1 MKVKSLII
9 LTCLTLITSGCGSK
23 NKINKIENNSTK
35 VEASELDKNKL
46 NKNKMEDYLI
56 SNMNNDTSLNL
67 VRSIIEKN
75 LNKSVAD
82 SLVDLVMD
90 YNKDIPKD
98 LLTGDFE
105 RTSDSDIDKTGEIIE
120 KRSFISHKYPDTNCR
135 INSFLLLKDGLSF
148 KDDVE
153 IDDEILFMDKEAL
166 KNLNLFNDEDLE
178 NFYKLFSRVKTSSS
192 KDPKVHAKVMEEF
205 LSKVD
210 FPEDV
215 SMVSVVLHDNLDGD
229 YLFIGHVGV
238 LLPLDD
244 GYLFLEKISF
254 EEPYQ
259 AIKFSKKEDAYK
271 YLKEKYK
278 DYLDPEVA
286 PPFIMEN
293 DKYIEI

>member
-1 MKVKSLII
+1 MKVRSLII
-9 LTCLTLITSGCGSK
+9 LTCLILIGSGCGNK
-23 NKINKIENNSTK
+23 NKDNKIEDNKTK
-35 VEASELDKNKL
+35 VEVSDLDKNIK
-46 NKNKMEDYLI
+46 EDYLI
-56 SNMNNDTSLNL
+56 SNMNNDTSLDL
-67 VRSIIEKN
+67 VRSTIEKN

-82 SLVDLVMD
+82 SFVDLVMD
-90 YNKDIPKD
+90 YNKEISKD
-98 LLTGDFE
+98 LLSGDFE
-105 RTSDSDIDKTGEIIE
+105 RPSKIDKTGEIIE
-120 KRSFISHKYPDTNCR
+120 KRSSISHKYPDTNCR
-135 INSFLLLKDGLSF
+135 INSFLLLKDDLSI

-166 KNLNLFNDEDLE
+166 KDLNLFNYEDLE
-178 NFYKLFSRVKTSSS
+178 NFYKLFSRVKTESS

-205 LSKVD
+205 LSKVN
-210 FPEDV
+210 FPKDV
-215 SMVSVVLHDNLDGD
+215 SMLSVVLHDNLDGD

-259 AIKFSKKEDAYK
+259 AIKFSDKEEAYM

-278 DYLDPEVA
+278 DYLDPETA

-293 DKYIEI
+293 RNYIEI

>member
-1 MKVKSLII
+1 MKVRSLII
-9 LTCLTLITSGCGSK
+9 LTCLTLIASGCENK
-23 NKINKIENNSTK
+23 NKDNKIEDNKTK
-35 VEASELDKNKL
+35 IEVSELDKNK
-46 NKNKMEDYLI
+46 KKDYLI
-56 SNMNNDTSLNL
+56 SNMNNNTSLDL
-67 VRSIIEKN
+67 VKHTIEKN
-75 LNKSVAD
+75 LNKNVAE
-82 SLVDLVMD
+82 SFANLVKD
-90 YNKDIPKD
+90 YNKEIPKD
-98 LLTGDFE
+98 LLSGDFE
-105 RTSDSDIDKTGEIIE
+105 RTSKIDKTGEIID
-120 KRSFISHKYPDTNCR
+120 KRSSINHKYPDTNCR
-135 INSFLLLKDGLSF
+135 INSFLLLKDDLSI
-148 KDDVE
+148 KDDMD
-153 IDDEILFMDKEAL
+153 IDDEMLFMDKEAL
-166 KNLNLFNDEDLE
+166 KNLNLFSDEDLE

-210 FPEDV
+210 FPEDA

-259 AIKFSKKEDAYK
+259 AIKFSKKEDAYM
-271 YLKEKYK
+271 YLKEKYR

-293 DKYIEI
+293 NKYVEI

>member
-9 LTCLTLITSGCGSK
+9 LTCLTLIGSGCGNK
-23 NKINKIENNSTK
+23 NKDNKIEDNKTK
-35 VEASELDKNKL
+35 IEVNELDKNEQK
-46 NKNKMEDYLI
+46 DYLI
-56 SNMNNDTSLNL
+56 SNMNNDTSLDL

-75 LNKSVAD
+75 LNKSVAY
-82 SLVDLVMD
+82 SFVDLVID
-90 YNKDIPKD
+90 YNKEIPKD

-105 RTSDSDIDKTGEIIE
+105 RTSKIDKTGEIID
-120 KRSFISHKYPDTNCR
+120 KRSSISHKYTDTNCR
-135 INSFLLLKDGLSF
+135 INSFLLLKDDLSI
-148 KDDVE
+148 KDDMD
-153 IDDEILFMDKEAL
+153 IDDEMLFMDKEAL
-166 KNLNLFNDEDLE
+166 KDLNLFNDENLE

-215 SMVSVVLHDNLDGD
+215 NMLSVVLHDNLDGD

-259 AIKFSKKEDAYK
+259 AVKFSKKEDAYM
-271 YLKEKYK
+271 YLKEKYR

-293 DKYIEI
+293 NKYVEI

>member
-9 LTCLTLITSGCGSK
+9 LTCLTLIASGCGSK
-23 NKINKIENNSTK
+23 DKDNKIKDNKTKIE
-35 VEASELDKNKL
+35 VSELDKNEQK
-46 NKNKMEDYLI
+46 DYLI
-56 SNMNNDTSLNL
+56 SNMNNDTSLDF
-67 VRSIIEKN
+67 VRSTIERN

-82 SLVDLVMD
+82 SFVDLVMD
-90 YNKDIPKD
+90 YNKEISKD
-98 LLTGDFE
+98 LLSGDFE
-105 RTSDSDIDKTGEIIE
+105 RTSKIDKTGEIID
-120 KRSFISHKYPDTNCR
+120 KRSSISHKYPDTNCR
-135 INSFLLLKDGLSF
+135 INSFLLLKDDLSI
-148 KDDVE
+148 KDDMD
-153 IDDEILFMDKEAL
+153 IDDEMLFMDKEAL
-166 KNLNLFNDEDLE
+166 KDLDLFNDEDLE

-205 LSKVD
+205 LSKIN
-210 FPEDV
+210 FPKDV
-215 SMVSVVLHDNLDGD
+215 SMLSVVLHDNLDGD

-259 AIKFSKKEDAYK
+259 AIKFSKKEDAYMH
-271 YLKEKYK
+271 LKEKYK

-293 DKYIEI
+293 DKYVEI

>member
-9 LTCLTLITSGCGSK
+9 LTCLTLIASGCGNK
-23 NKINKIENNSTK
+23 NKDNKIEDNNSK
-35 VEASELDKNKL
+35 VEAGELDKNKL
-46 NKNKMEDYLI
+46 NKNEQKDYLI
-56 SNMNNDTSLNL
+56 SNMNDDTSLDL
-67 VRSIIEKN
+67 VRSTIEKN

-82 SLVDLVMD
+82 SFVDLVKD
-90 YNKDIPKD
+90 YNKEIPKD
-98 LLTGDFE
+98 LLSGEFE
-105 RTSDSDIDKTGEIIE
+105 RTSKIDKTGEIID
-120 KRSFISHKYPDTNCR
+120 KRSSISHKYPDTNCR
-135 INSFLLLKDGLSF
+135 INSFLLLKDDLSI
-148 KDDVE
+148 KDDMD
-153 IDDEILFMDKEAL
+153 IDDEMLFMDKEAL
-166 KNLNLFNDEDLE
+166 KNLNLFSDEDLE

-210 FPEDV
+210 FPEDA

-259 AIKFSKKEDAYK
+259 AIKFSKKEDAYM
-271 YLKEKYK
+271 YLKEKYR

-293 DKYIEI
+293 NKYVEI

>member
-9 LTCLTLITSGCGSK
+9 LTCLTLIASGCGNK
-23 NKINKIENNSTK
+23 NKDNKIEDNKTK
-35 VEASELDKNKL
+35 IEVSELDKNEQK
-46 NKNKMEDYLI
+46 DYLI
-56 SNMNNDTSLNL
+56 SNMNNETSLDI
-67 VRSIIEKN
+67 VRSTIEKN
-75 LNKSVAD
+75 LNKNVAD
-82 SLVDLVMD
+82 SFANLVKD
-90 YNKDIPKD
+90 YNKEIPKD
-98 LLTGDFE
+98 LLSGDFE
-105 RTSDSDIDKTGEIIE
+105 RTSNIDKTGEIID
-120 KRSFISHKYPDTNCR
+120 KRSSISHKYPDTNCR
-135 INSFLLLKDGLSF
+135 INSFLLLKDDLSI
-148 KDDVE
+148 KDDMD
-153 IDDEILFMDKEAL
+153 IDDEMLFMDKEAL
-166 KNLNLFNDEDLE
+166 KNLNLFNNEDLE

-210 FPEDV
+210 FPEDA

-259 AIKFSKKEDAYK
+259 AIKFSDKEEAYM

-293 DKYIEI
+293 DEYIAI

>member
-9 LTCLTLITSGCGSK
+9 LTCLTLIASGCGNK
-23 NKINKIENNSTK
+23 NKDNKIEDNKTK
-35 VEASELDKNKL
+35 IEVSELDKNEQK
-46 NKNKMEDYLI
+46 DYLI
-56 SNMNNDTSLNL
+56 SNMNNDTSLDL
-67 VRSIIEKN
+67 VRSTIEKN

-82 SLVDLVMD
+82 SFVDLVMD
-90 YNKDIPKD
+90 YNKEISKD
-98 LLTGDFE
+98 LLSGDFE
-105 RTSDSDIDKTGEIIE
+105 RTSNIDKTGEIID
-120 KRSFISHKYPDTNCR
+120 KRSSINHKYTDTNCR
-135 INSFLLLKDGLSF
+135 INSFLLLKDDLSIR
-148 KDDVE
+148 DDMK

-166 KNLNLFNDEDLE
+166 KNLNLFNNEDLE

-210 FPEDV
+210 FPKDA

-238 LLPLDD
+238 LLPLDN

-259 AIKFSKKEDAYK
+259 AIKFSKKEDAYM
-271 YLKEKYK
+271 YLKEKYR

-293 DKYIEI
+293 NKYVEI

>member
-9 LTCLTLITSGCGSK
+9 LTCLTLIGSGCGNK
-23 NKINKIENNSTK
+23 NKDNKIEDNKTK
-35 VEASELDKNKL
+35 IEVSELDKNEQK
-46 NKNKMEDYLI
+46 DYLI
-56 SNMNNDTSLNL
+56 SNMNNNTSLDL
-67 VRSIIEKN
+67 VRSTIEKN
-75 LNKSVAD
+75 LTKSVAD
-82 SLVDLVMD
+82 SFVYLVKD
-90 YNKDIPKD
+90 YNKEISKD
-98 LLTGDFE
+98 LLSGDFE
-105 RTSDSDIDKTGEIIE
+105 RTSKIDKTGEIID
-120 KRSFISHKYPDTNCR
+120 KRSSISHKYPDTNCR
-135 INSFLLLKDGLSF
+135 INSFLLLKDDLSI
-148 KDDVE
+148 KDDMD
-153 IDDEILFMDKEAL
+153 IDDEMLFMDKEAL
-166 KNLNLFNDEDLE
+166 KDLNLFNDEDLE

-210 FPEDV
+210 FPRTA

-238 LLPLDD
+238 LLPLDN

-259 AIKFSKKEDAYK
+259 AIKFSKKEDSYM

-293 DKYIEI
+293 DKYVEI

>member
-9 LTCLTLITSGCGSK
+9 LTCLTLIASGCGSK
-23 NKINKIENNSTK
+23 DKINKIENNNTK

-56 SNMNNDTSLNL
+56 SNMNDDTSLDL
-67 VRSIIEKN
+67 VRSTIEKN
-75 LNKSVAD
+75 LNKSVAE
-82 SLVDLVMD
+82 SFANLVKD

-98 LLTGDFE
+98 LLSGDFE
-105 RTSDSDIDKTGEIIE
+105 RTSNIDKTGEIID
-120 KRSFISHKYPDTNCR
+120 KRSSINHKYPDTNCR
-135 INSFLLLKDGLSF
+135 INSFLLLKDDLSI
-148 KDDVE
+148 KDDVD
-153 IDDEILFMDKEAL
+153 IDDEMLFMDKEAL
-166 KNLNLFNDEDLE
+166 KDLNLFNDEDLE

-210 FPEDV
+210 FPEDAR
-215 SMVSVVLHDNLDGD
+215 MVSVVLHDNLDGD

-259 AIKFSKKEDAYK
+259 AIKFSKKEDAYM
-271 YLKEKYK
+271 YLKEKYR
-278 DYLDPEVA
+278 DYLDSEVA

>member
-9 LTCLTLITSGCGSK
+9 LTCLTLIASGCGNK
-23 NKINKIENNSTK
+23 NKDNKIEDNKTK
-35 VEASELDKNKL
+35 VEVSELDKNKL

-56 SNMNNDTSLNL
+56 SNMNDDTSLNL
-67 VRSIIEKN
+67 VRVTIEKN
-75 LNKSVAD
+75 LNKNVAD
-82 SLVDLVMD
+82 SFANLVKD
-90 YNKDIPKD
+90 YNKEISKN

-105 RTSDSDIDKTGEIIE
+105 RTSKIDKTGEIID
-120 KRSFISHKYPDTNCR
+120 KRSSISHKYPDTNCR
-135 INSFLLLKDGLSF
+135 INSFLLLKDNLSF
-148 KDDVE
+148 KDDVD

-166 KNLNLFNDEDLE
+166 ENLDLLNGEDLE
-178 NFYKLFSRVKTSSS
+178 NFYKLFSRVKTESS

-205 LSKVD
+205 LSKVN
-210 FPEDV
+210 FPKDA
-215 SMVSVVLHDNLDGD
+215 SMLSVVLHDNLDGD

-259 AIKFSKKEDAYK
+259 AIKFSKKEDAYM

>member
-9 LTCLTLITSGCGSK
+9 LTCLTLIGSGCV
-23 NKINKIENNSTK
+23 NKDNKVEDNKTKIE
-35 VEASELDKNKL
+35 VSELDKNEQK
-46 NKNKMEDYLI
+46 DYLI
-56 SNMNNDTSLNL
+56 SNMNNDTSLDF
-67 VRSIIEKN
+67 VRTTIEKN
-75 LNKSVAD
+75 LNKNVAD
-82 SLVDLVMD
+82 SFANLVKD
-90 YNKDIPKD
+90 YNKEISKN
-98 LLTGDFE
+98 LLSGDFE
-105 RTSDSDIDKTGEIIE
+105 RTSKIDKTGEIID
-120 KRSFISHKYPDTNCR
+120 KRSSISHKYPDTNCR
-135 INSFLLLKDGLSF
+135 INSFLLLKDDLSI
-148 KDDVE
+148 KDDMD
-153 IDDEILFMDKEAL
+153 IDDEMLFMDKEAL
-166 KNLNLFNDEDLE
+166 KDLDLFNDEDLE

-210 FPEDV
+210 FPEDA

-238 LLPLDD
+238 LLPLDN

-259 AIKFSKKEDAYK
+259 AIKFSKKEDAYM
-271 YLKEKYK
+271 YLKEKYR

-293 DKYIEI
+293 NKYVEI

>member
-9 LTCLTLITSGCGSK
+9 LTCLTLIASGCGSK
-23 NKINKIENNSTK
+23 DKDNKIKDNKTKIE
-35 VEASELDKNKL
+35 VSELDKN
-46 NKNKMEDYLI
+46 EQTDYLI
-56 SNMNNDTSLNL
+56 SNMNNDTSLDF
-67 VRSIIEKN
+67 VRSTIERN

-82 SLVDLVMD
+82 SFVDLVMD
-90 YNKDIPKD
+90 YNKEISKD
-98 LLTGDFE
+98 LLSGDFE
-105 RTSDSDIDKTGEIIE
+105 RTSKIDKTGEIID
-120 KRSFISHKYPDTNCR
+120 KRSSISHKYPDTNCR
-135 INSFLLLKDGLSF
+135 INSFLLLKDDLSI
-148 KDDVE
+148 KDDMD
-153 IDDEILFMDKEAL
+153 IDDEMLFMDKEAL
-166 KNLNLFNDEDLE
+166 KNLDLFNDEDLE

-210 FPEDV
+210 FPEDA

-229 YLFIGHVGV
+229 YLFIGHVGL
-238 LLPLDD
+238 LLPLDE

-259 AIKFSKKEDAYK
+259 AIKFSDKEEAYM
-271 YLKEKYK
+271 YLKEKYR

-293 DKYIEI
+293 NKYVEI

>member
-1 MKVKSLII
+1 MKVRSLII
-9 LTCLTLITSGCGSK
+9 LTCLTLIASGCGNK
-23 NKINKIENNSTK
+23 NKDNKIEDNKTK
-35 VEASELDKNKL
+35 IEVSELDKNEQK
-46 NKNKMEDYLI
+46 DYLI
-56 SNMNNDTSLNL
+56 SNMNNDTSLDL
-67 VRSIIEKN
+67 VRSTIEKN
-75 LNKSVAD
+75 LDKNVAE
-82 SLVDLVMD
+82 SFANLVKD
-90 YNKDIPKD
+90 YNKEISKN
-98 LLTGDFE
+98 LLSGDFE
-105 RTSDSDIDKTGEIIE
+105 RASKIDKTGEIID
-120 KRSFISHKYPDTNCR
+120 KRSSISHKYPDTNCR
-135 INSFLLLKDGLSF
+135 INSFLLLKDDLSI
-148 KDDVE
+148 KDDMD
-153 IDDEILFMDKEAL
+153 IDDEMLFMDKEAL
-166 KNLNLFNDEDLE
+166 KNLNLFNNEDLE

-210 FPEDV
+210 FPRTA

-259 AIKFSKKEDAYK
+259 AIKFSKKEDAYM
-271 YLKEKYK
+271 YLKEKYR

-293 DKYIEI
+293 NKYVEI

>member
-1 MKVKSLII
+1 MKVRSLII
-9 LTCLTLITSGCGSK
+9 LTCLTLIASGCENK
-23 NKINKIENNSTK
+23 NKDNKIEDNKTK
-35 VEASELDKNKL
+35 IEVSELDKNK
-46 NKNKMEDYLI
+46 KKDYLI
-56 SNMNNDTSLNL
+56 SNMNNNTSLDL
-67 VRSIIEKN
+67 VKHTIEKN
-75 LNKSVAD
+75 LNKNVAE
-82 SLVDLVMD
+82 SFANLVKD
-90 YNKDIPKD
+90 YNKEIPKD
-98 LLTGDFE
+98 LLSGDFE
-105 RTSDSDIDKTGEIIE
+105 RTSKIDKTGEIID
-120 KRSFISHKYPDTNCR
+120 KRSSINHKYPDTNCR
-135 INSFLLLKDGLSF
+135 INSFLLLKDDLSF
-148 KDDVE
+148 KDHVD

-166 KNLNLFNDEDLE
+166 KDLNLFNDEDLE

-210 FPEDV
+210 FPRTA

-238 LLPLDD
+238 LLPLDN

-259 AIKFSKKEDAYK
+259 AIKFSKKEDAYM
-271 YLKEKYK
+271 YLKEKYR

-293 DKYIEI
+293 NKYVEI

>member
-9 LTCLTLITSGCGSK
+9 LTCLTLIASGCGNK
-23 NKINKIENNSTK
+23 NKDNKTKIE
-35 VEASELDKNKL
+35 VSELDKNEQK
-46 NKNKMEDYLI
+46 DYLI
-56 SNMNNDTSLNL
+56 SNMNNDTSLDL
-67 VRSIIEKN
+67 VRSTIEKN

-82 SLVDLVMD
+82 SFANLVKD
-90 YNKDIPKD
+90 YNKEIPKN

-105 RTSDSDIDKTGEIIE
+105 RTSNINKTGEIIE
-120 KRSFISHKYPDTNCR
+120 KRASINHKYPDTNCR

-148 KDDVE
+148 KDDVD

-166 KNLNLFNDEDLE
+166 KDLDLFNDEDLE

-210 FPEDV
+210 FPEDA

-259 AIKFSKKEDAYK
+259 AIKFSKKEDAYM
-271 YLKEKYK
+271 YLKEKYR

-293 DKYIEI
+293 NKYVEI

>member
-9 LTCLTLITSGCGSK
+9 LTCLTLIASGCVNK
-23 NKINKIENNSTK
+23 NKDNKIEDNKTK
-35 VEASELDKNKL
+35 IEVSEL
-46 NKNKMEDYLI
+46 NKNEQKDYLI
-56 SNMNNDTSLNL
+56 SNMNNDTSLDL
-67 VRSIIEKN
+67 VRNTIEKN
-75 LNKSVAD
+75 LNKNVAE
-82 SLVDLVMD
+82 SFANLVKD
-90 YNKDIPKD
+90 YNKEISKD

-105 RTSDSDIDKTGEIIE
+105 RSSKIDKTGEIID
-120 KRSFISHKYPDTNCR
+120 KRSSINHKYPDTNCR
-135 INSFLLLKDGLSF
+135 INSFLLLKDDLSI
-148 KDDVE
+148 KDDMD

-166 KNLNLFNDEDLE
+166 KDLNLFNDEDLE

-215 SMVSVVLHDNLDGD
+215 SMLSVVLHDNLDGD
-229 YLFIGHVGV
+229 YLFIGHVGL
-238 LLPLDD
+238 LLPLDE

-259 AIKFSKKEDAYK
+259 AIKFSKKEDAYM
-271 YLKEKYK
+271 YLKEKYR

-286 PPFIMEN
+286 PPFITEN
-293 DKYIEI
+293 DKYVEI